1 METTPHKLS
10 ELNRLATYFTNH
22 IDIANLTTPKVME
35 RVGRIADA
43 SAYGLLLHC
52 FPQRCPAFVSI
63 KVFGLAGLARPLPEE
78 ACKTFMNI
86 LHETDTWKYAGAYM
100 HHFNQYAH
108 VDLFTSAAFT
118 MPGSGQVVT
127 LETCSRALS
136 FSGKNPYVILTL
148 FGSGELF
155 QQQAPIDH
163 SPATLELSKVMT
175 LTACEYD
182 VYKYRNDPLT
192 HEELGI
198 ILDRNSETVRSQ
210 KRAIKIKFAAYR
222 LPG

>member
-1 METTPHKLS
+1 METTHHHLS
-10 ELNRLATYFTNH
+10 ELSRHALYVTNH
-22 IDIANLTTPKVME
+22 IDIGNLTTPKVME
-35 RVGRIADA
+35 KVERIADA

-78 ACKTFMNI
+78 ACKTFYNI

-108 VDLFTSAAFT
+108 DDLVASAAFT
-118 MPGSGQVVT
+118 NRGSGQVVT

-148 FGSGELF
+148 FGTAELF
-155 QQQAPIDH
+155 QAQALTDH
-163 SPATLELSKVMT
+163 SPAALELSKVMS

-192 HEELGI
+192 HDELGI
-198 ILDRNSETVRSQ
+198 VLKRSPETVRSQ
-210 KRAIKIKFAAYR
+210 KRAIRQKFAT
-222 LPG
+222 

>member
-1 METTPHKLS
+1 METNPPHLS
-10 ELNRLATYFTNH
+10 ELNRYASYLINH
-22 IDIANLTTPKVME
+22 IDLANLTSPRVLE
-35 RVGRIADA
+35 RVERIADI

-52 FPQRCPAFVSI
+52 YPQRCPAFVSI
-63 KVFGLAGLARPLPEE
+63 KVFGLAGLPRPLPGE

-108 VDLFTSAAFT
+108 DDLFTSAAFT
-118 MPGSGQVVT
+118 ISASGQVVT
-127 LETCSRALS
+127 LDTCSRALS

-148 FGSGELF
+148 FGTGELF
-155 QQQAPIDH
+155 RQQALTDH
-163 SPATLELSKVMT
+163 SPAALELSKAMS
-175 LTACEYD
+175 LTPCEYD

-198 ILDRNSETVRSQ
+198 ILKRSPETVRSQ
-210 KRAIKIKFAAYR
+210 KRAVIQKFAAYR
-222 LPG
+222 PPG